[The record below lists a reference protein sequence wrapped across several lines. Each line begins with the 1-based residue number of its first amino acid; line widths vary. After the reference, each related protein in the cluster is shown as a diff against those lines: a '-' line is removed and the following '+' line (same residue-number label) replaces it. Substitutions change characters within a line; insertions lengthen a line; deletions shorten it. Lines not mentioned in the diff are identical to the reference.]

1 MLIRVG
7 LTMLGTGVV
16 ASSNLLGG
24 ISAII
29 DACIV
34 AGICRVRGIAV
45 TIAASVNMGVSISA
59 IMGTKTIAGI
69 DMDVGVDIDVGLGIG
84 VAIVIRIDT
93 VASDNIGSTIVN
105 TDIAIV
111 VVSVEGVSMVIN
123 IVVGIIIPLATY
135 MLTVGMG
142 V

>member
-45 TIAASVNMGVSISA
+45 TIVASMNMGVSISA

-93 VASDNIGSTIVN
+93 VASDNIGSIIVN

-135 MLTVGMG
+135 MLTVGVG